1 MRIINTLADIT
12 LLEKTNTLPKD
23 YLNLIR
29 QHFKDLME
37 FNCDG
42 ETEEEFTL
50 EQCGPII
57 VLEPGDNVKDL
68 SIVGLNSAERGLLGT
83 VPETVER
90 IDLDGSSIWKV
101 LIVYNDSYVPTFF
114 LESGAFGEEVEEFLT
129 EEMEATGWHC

>member
-12 LLEKTNTLPKD
+12 LLEKTNTLPQD

-29 QHFKDLME
+29 QHFKDLMD

-68 SIVGLNSAERGLLGT
+68 SIVGLNSREKGLLGT
-83 VPETVER
+83 VPETVEQ
-90 IDLDGSSIWKV
+90 IDLDGSLIWKV

-114 LESGAFGEEVEEFLT
+114 LRSGAFGEEVEEFLT
-129 EEMEATGWHC
+129 KEMEASGLW